1 MSRSRMQTSLSVGRR
16 NYIWAILMIKYP
28 TQTKYYAYEGN
39 QERRTQN
46 RSQIASF
53 VVPDGVNMVERS
65 VHTA

>member
-1 MSRSRMQTSLSVGRR
+1 M
-16 NYIWAILMIKYP
+16 LMTKYP

-53 VVPDGVNMVERS
+53 VVPDGVNMVQRS